1 MLKKYVSNY
10 LNKLL
15 TKDDIQTIIVTYS
28 LRKGKTMY
36 NLCCI
41 SNELKEQGYKFQTM
55 TWKRWTQLC
64 DEHGVEYALDQL
76 GQRWL
81 NNVEVT
87 RLCIEHCHDNG
98 WGYRVSSSL
107 FPCLTHPE
115 FEYSVQN
122 VPQYEQIMEEFRDI
136 VYYNETWQ
144 VRLSTH
150 PSQFVVLASE
160 NQDAVDKSIAE
171 LNHHGW
177 VMDQL
182 GCQRNHYNVICLHV
196 NCSKGDP
203 ADIAARFMSNL
214 NKTDQS
220 VQSRLAVET
229 EDKGCWNA
237 ENLCEHFDI
246 PVVFDNLHNQCNSS
260 SLSELDAALLCES
273 TWNGIK
279 PVFHLSESHP
289 DKPNPR
295 CHADMPTFVPLISSL
310 VDADYD
316 VELKNK
322 DAAIREMIRL
332 SQDCPL
338 PTEVVS

>member
-1 MLKKYVSNY
+1 
-10 LNKLL
+10 
-15 TKDDIQTIIVTYS
+15 
-28 LRKGKTMY
+28 MY

-41 SNELKEQGYKFQTM
+41 SNELKEQGYQFQTM
-55 TWKRWTQLC
+55 TFKRWTQLC
-64 DEHGVEYALDQL
+64 DELGDERALFEL
-76 GQRWL
+76 GDRWL
-81 NNVEVT
+81 NNCNVT
-87 RLCIEHCHDNG
+87 FMAIQHCSENG
-98 WGYRVSSSL
+98 WGYRVSSDL
-107 FPCLTHPE
+107 FPVLTHPD
-115 FEYSVQN
+115 FKYDITD
-122 VPQYEQIMEEFRDI
+122 VPQYQEI
-136 VYYNETWQ
+136 VDCLRETAEYNQTWQ

-150 PSQFVVLASE
+150 PDQFLVLASE

-182 GCQRNHYNVICLHV
+182 GCQRNHYNVMCLHV

-214 NKTDQS
+214 NRCDQS

-229 EDKGCWNA
+229 EDRGCWHA

-246 PVVFDNLHNQCNSS
+246 PVIWDNLHNQCNPS
-260 SLSELDAALLCES
+260 SLSELDAALLCKS

-316 VELKNK
+316 LEYKSK
-322 DAAIREMIRL
+322 DAAIREIIRL
-332 SQDCPL
+332 SQDQTTFAERNKAL
-338 PTEVVS
+338 DELTEQAQELDIGY

>member
-1 MLKKYVSNY
+1 
-10 LNKLL
+10 
-15 TKDDIQTIIVTYS
+15 
-28 LRKGKTMY
+28 MY

-41 SNELKEQGYKFQTM
+41 SNELKDHGYSFKTM
-55 TWKRWTQLC
+55 TFKRWTQLC
-64 DEHGVEYALDQL
+64 DELGDERALFEL
-76 GQRWL
+76 GERWF
-81 NNVEVT
+81 NNVVVT
-87 RLCIEHCHDNG
+87 LETIEMCAREG

-107 FPCLTHPE
+107 FPVLTHPD
-115 FEYSVQN
+115 FKYDISD
-122 VPQYEQIMEEFRDI
+122 VPQYDQILELFEECRANDA
-136 VYYNETWQ
+136 WG

>member
-1 MLKKYVSNY
+1 
-10 LNKLL
+10 
-15 TKDDIQTIIVTYS
+15 
-28 LRKGKTMY
+28 MY

-41 SNELKEQGYKFQTM
+41 SNELKEQGYSFKTM
-55 TWKRWTQLC
+55 TFKRWTQLC
-64 DEHGVEYALDQL
+64 DQL
-76 GQRWL
+76 GDERALFELGERWF
-81 NNVEVT
+81 NNVVVT
-87 RLCIEHCHDNG
+87 LETIEMCAREG

-115 FEYSVQN
+115 FHYNVSD
-122 VPQYEQIMEEFRDI
+122 VPQYDEIMELFDECLANDA
-136 VYYNETWQ
+136 WG

-182 GCQRNHYNVICLHV
+182 GCQRNHYNVMCLHV

-220 VQSRLAVET
+220 VQSRLAVEV
-229 EDKGCWNA
+229 EDKGCWHA

-246 PVVFDNLHNQCNSS
+246 PVVFDNLHNQCNPS
-260 SLSELDAALLCES
+260 SLPELDAALLCES

-322 DAAIREMIRL
+322 DAAIREMTRL

-338 PTEVVS
+338 PIEVVS

>member
-1 MLKKYVSNY
+1 MS
-10 LNKLL
+10 
-15 TKDDIQTIIVTYS
+15 
-28 LRKGKTMY
+28 Y

-41 SNELKEQGYKFQTM
+41 SNELKEQGYQFQTM
-55 TWKRWTQLC
+55 TWKRFNQLI
-64 DEHGVEYALDQL
+64 ESEGEFYALTEL
-76 GQRWL
+76 GERWL
-81 NNVEVT
+81 NNIRVT
-87 RLCIEHCHDNG
+87 FMSIQHCYQNG

-115 FEYSVQN
+115 FVYGISD
-122 VPQYEQIMEEFRDI
+122 VPQYREIIEEMKAI
-136 VYYNETWQ
+136 AEYNEDWQ

-150 PSQFVVLASE
+150 PDQFNVLASE
-160 NQDAVDKSIAE
+160 NQASVDKTIAE

-214 NKTDQS
+214 NKSDQS
-220 VQSRLAVET
+220 VISRLAVET
-229 EDKGCWNA
+229 EDRGCWNA

-332 SQDCPL
+332 SQDCPS
-338 PTEVVS
+338 PTEVAG

>member
-1 MLKKYVSNY
+1 
-10 LNKLL
+10 
-15 TKDDIQTIIVTYS
+15 
-28 LRKGKTMY
+28 MY

-41 SNELKEQGYKFQTM
+41 SNELKEEGHSFQTM
-55 TWKRWTQLC
+55 TWKRWKQLC
-64 DEHGVEYALDQL
+64 EQGGDDFALNEL
-76 GQRWL
+76 GERWL
-81 NNVEVT
+81 NNIMVT
-87 RLCIEHCHDNG
+87 GLCIEHCYRNG

-107 FPCLTHPE
+107 FPVLTHPD
-115 FEYSVQN
+115 FKYDITD
-122 VPQYEQIMEEFRDI
+122 VPQYKEI
-136 VYYNETWQ
+136 VDCLRETAEYNDAWQ

-160 NQDAVDKSIAE
+160 NQDAVDKSIAD

-177 VMDQL
+177 VMDML
-182 GCQRNHYNVICLHV
+182 GCQRNHYNVMCLHV

-214 NKTDQS
+214 NKCDQS
-220 VQSRLAVET
+220 VISRLAVET
-229 EDKGCWNA
+229 EDKGCWHA

-246 PVVFDNLHNQCNSS
+246 PVIFDNLHNQCNPS

-295 CHADMPTFVPLISSL
+295 CHADMPTFTPLISSL

-316 VELKNK
+316 LEYKQK

-338 PTEVVS
+338 PIEVAG

>member
-1 MLKKYVSNY
+1 L
-10 LNKLL
+10 
-15 TKDDIQTIIVTYS
+15 
-28 LRKGKTMY
+28 G
-36 NLCCI
+36 
-41 SNELKEQGYKFQTM
+41 E
-55 TWKRWTQLC
+55 RWC
-64 DEHGVEYALDQL
+64 
-76 GQRWL
+76 
-81 NNVEVT
+81 NNVGVT
-87 RLCIEHCHDNG
+87 LKCIEHCAENG
-98 WGYRVSSSL
+98 WGYRVSSAL

-115 FEYSVQN
+115 FHYNVSD
-122 VPQYEQIMEEFRDI
+122 VPQYDEIMELFDECLANDA
-136 VYYNETWQ
+136 WG

-182 GCQRNHYNVICLHV
+182 GCQRNHYNVMCLHV

-220 VQSRLAVET
+220 VQSRLAVEV
-229 EDKGCWNA
+229 EDKGCWHA

-246 PVVFDNLHNQCNSS
+246 PVVFDNLHNQCNPS
-260 SLSELDAALLCES
+260 SLPELDAALLCES

-322 DAAIREMIRL
+322 DAAIREMTRL

-338 PTEVVS
+338 PIEVVS

>member
-1 MLKKYVSNY
+1 
-10 LNKLL
+10 
-15 TKDDIQTIIVTYS
+15 
-28 LRKGKTMY
+28 MY

-41 SNELKEQGYKFQTM
+41 SNELKELGYSFRTM
-55 TWKRWTQLC
+55 TWKQFNKIRDTEGEERALFLLGERWF
-64 DEHGVEYALDQL
+64 
-76 GQRWL
+76 
-81 NNVEVT
+81 NNVVVT
-87 RLCIEHCHDNG
+87 LETIEMCAREG

-107 FPCLTHPE
+107 FPVLTHPD
-115 FEYSVQN
+115 FKYDISD
-122 VPQYEQIMEEFRDI
+122 VPQYDQILELFDECLANDA
-136 VYYNETWQ
+136 WG

-177 VMDQL
+177 VMDKL
-182 GCQRNHYNVICLHV
+182 GCQRNHYNVMCLHV
-196 NCSKGDP
+196 NNSKGDP

-214 NKTDQS
+214 NKCDQS
-220 VQSRLAVET
+220 VISRLAVET
-229 EDKGCWNA
+229 EDKGCWHA

-316 VELKNK
+316 LEYKQK

-332 SQDCPL
+332 SRNCPL
-338 PTEVVS
+338 PTEVAS

>member
-1 MLKKYVSNY
+1 
-10 LNKLL
+10 
-15 TKDDIQTIIVTYS
+15 
-28 LRKGKTMY
+28 MY

-41 SNELKEQGYKFQTM
+41 SNELKDQGYSFKTM
-55 TWKRWTQLC
+55 TFKRWTQLC
-64 DEHGVEYALDQL
+64 DQL
-76 GQRWL
+76 GDERALFELGERWF
-81 NNVEVT
+81 NNVVVT
-87 RLCIEHCHDNG
+87 LETIEMCAREG

-115 FEYSVQN
+115 FHYNVSD
-122 VPQYEQIMEEFRDI
+122 VPQYDEIMELFDECLANDA
-136 VYYNETWQ
+136 WG

-182 GCQRNHYNVICLHV
+182 GCQRNHYNVMCLHV

-220 VQSRLAVET
+220 VQSRLAVEV
-229 EDKGCWNA
+229 EDKGCWHA

-246 PVVFDNLHNQCNSS
+246 PVVFDNLHNQCNPS
-260 SLSELDAALLCES
+260 SLPELDAALLCES

-322 DAAIREMIRL
+322 DAAIREMTRL

-338 PTEVVS
+338 PIEVVS

>member
-1 MLKKYVSNY
+1 
-10 LNKLL
+10 
-15 TKDDIQTIIVTYS
+15 
-28 LRKGKTMY
+28 
-36 NLCCI
+36 
-41 SNELKEQGYKFQTM
+41 
-55 TWKRWTQLC
+55 
-64 DEHGVEYALDQL
+64 
-76 GQRWL
+76 
-81 NNVEVT
+81 
-87 RLCIEHCHDNG
+87 
-98 WGYRVSSSL
+98 
-107 FPCLTHPE
+107 
-115 FEYSVQN
+115 
-122 VPQYEQIMEEFRDI
+122 
-136 VYYNETWQ
+136 
-144 VRLSTH
+144 
-150 PSQFVVLASE
+150 
-160 NQDAVDKSIAE
+160 
-171 LNHHGW
+171 
-177 VMDQL
+177 MDQL
-182 GCQRNHYNVICLHV
+182 GCQRNYYNPMNIHV
-196 NCSKGDP
+196 NCTKGDL

-220 VQSRLAVET
+220 VQSRLTVEV
-229 EDKGCWNA
+229 EDKGCWHA

-316 VELKNK
+316 LEYKNK

-332 SQDCPL
+332 STDCVL

>member
-1 MLKKYVSNY
+1 
-10 LNKLL
+10 
-15 TKDDIQTIIVTYS
+15 
-28 LRKGKTMY
+28 MY

-55 TWKRWTQLC
+55 TWKRFNQLR
-64 DEHGVEYALDQL
+64 DEHGVGDTLYEL

-81 NNVEVT
+81 NNVHVT
-87 RLCIEHCHDNG
+87 RLCIEHCREND

-107 FPCLTHPE
+107 FPCLTHPD
-115 FEYSVQN
+115 FEYTIKDVIQHDD
-122 VPQYEQIMEEFRDI
+122 IMEEFGDI
-136 VYYNETWQ
+136 RYYNAQ
-144 VRLSTH
+144 GRVRLSTH
-150 PSQFVVLASE
+150 PDQFNVLASE
-160 NQDAVDKSIAE
+160 NQSAVNKTIRE

-182 GCQRNHYNVICLHV
+182 GCERSYYNVMCLHV
-196 NCSKGDP
+196 NNSKGDP

-214 NKTDQS
+214 NKSDQS
-220 VQSRLAVET
+220 VISRLAVET
-229 EDKGCWNA
+229 EDRGCWNA

-246 PVVFDNLHNQCNSS
+246 PVIFDNLHNQCNPS

-295 CHADMPTFVPLISSL
+295 CHADIPTFVPLISSL

-316 VELKNK
+316 LEYKEK
-322 DAAIREMIRL
+322 DFAISEMIRL
-332 SQDCPL
+332 SQDCPS
-338 PTEVVS
+338 PTEVAG

>member
-1 MLKKYVSNY
+1 
-10 LNKLL
+10 
-15 TKDDIQTIIVTYS
+15 
-28 LRKGKTMY
+28 MY

-41 SNELKEQGYKFQTM
+41 SNELREQGYKFQTM
-55 TWKRWTQLC
+55 TFKRWTQLC
-64 DEHGVEYALDQL
+64 DQHGAEYALYQL

-81 NNVEVT
+81 NNIDIT
-87 RLCIEHCHDNG
+87 LRTIEMCAREG

-107 FPCLTHPE
+107 FPCLTHPD
-115 FEYSVQN
+115 FNYNVTD
-122 VPQYEQIMEEFRDI
+122 VPQYAQIMEKFRDI

-160 NQDAVDKSIAE
+160 NQDAVDKSIVE

-177 VMDQL
+177 VMDKL
-182 GCQRNHYNVICLHV
+182 GCQRNHYNVMCLHV
-196 NCSKGDP
+196 NNSKGDP

-214 NKTDQS
+214 NKCDQS
-220 VQSRLAVET
+220 VQSRLAVEV
-229 EDKGCWNA
+229 EDKGCWHA

-246 PVVFDNLHNQCNSS
+246 PAIFDNLHNQCNSS

-310 VDADYD
+310 VDADWECEY
-316 VELKNK
+316 KQK

-332 SQDCPL
+332 STELQMQQQDIA
-338 PTEVVS
+338 V

>member
-1 MLKKYVSNY
+1 
-10 LNKLL
+10 
-15 TKDDIQTIIVTYS
+15 
-28 LRKGKTMY
+28 MY

-41 SNELKEQGYKFQTM
+41 SNELKEQGYSFKTM
-55 TWKRWTQLC
+55 TFKRWTQLC
-64 DEHGVEYALDQL
+64 DQL
-76 GQRWL
+76 GDERALFELGERWF
-81 NNVEVT
+81 NNVVVT
-87 RLCIEHCHDNG
+87 LETIEMCAREG

-115 FEYSVQN
+115 FHYNVSD
-122 VPQYEQIMEEFRDI
+122 VPQYDEIMELFDECLANDA
-136 VYYNETWQ
+136 WG

-182 GCQRNHYNVICLHV
+182 GCQRNHYNVMCLHV

-220 VQSRLAVET
+220 VQSRLAVEV
-229 EDKGCWNA
+229 EDKGCWHA

-246 PVVFDNLHNQCNSS
+246 PVVFDNLHNQCNPS
-260 SLSELDAALLCES
+260 SLPELDAALLCES

-338 PTEVVS
+338 PIEVVS

>member
-1 MLKKYVSNY
+1 
-10 LNKLL
+10 
-15 TKDDIQTIIVTYS
+15 
-28 LRKGKTMY
+28 MY

-41 SNELKEQGYKFQTM
+41 SNELKDRGHSFQNM
-55 TWKRWTQLC
+55 TWKRFNELR
-64 DEHGVEYALDQL
+64 DKHGSDYALDQL

-81 NNVEVT
+81 NNVFVT
-87 RLCIEHCHDNG
+87 GEIIRYCANNG

-107 FPCLTHPE
+107 FPCLTHPD
-115 FEYSVQN
+115 FKYDVTD
-122 VPQYEQIMEEFRDI
+122 VPQYKQIVEVFQGIAASNTDPVTGNQI
-136 VYYNETWQ
+136 

-160 NQDAVDKSIAE
+160 NQDAVDKSIVD

-177 VMDQL
+177 VMDML
-182 GCQRNHYNVICLHV
+182 GCQRSHYNVTCLHV

-203 ADIAARFMSNL
+203 ANIADCFMSNL
-214 NKTDQS
+214 NKCDQS

-229 EDKGCWNA
+229 EDRGCWHA

-246 PVVFDNLHNQCNSS
+246 PVVWDNLHNQCNPS

-295 CHADMPTFVPLISSL
+295 CHADMPTFIPLISSL

-316 VELKNK
+316 LEYKQK
-322 DAAIREMIRL
+322 DFAIREMIRL
-332 SQDCPL
+332 SQDCLSPI
-338 PTEVVS
+338 EVYNKHDLFKRRIKRYSQDNDLKQR